1 LNNIGG
7 AAVAASVR
15 CAGHLEERQLA
26 VTETLDRATTRRVQ
40 VANLPPGDS
49 GRGIARLPAK
59 LMKELALSE
68 GDTIEIVGKRS
79 TAARAIRPYAAD
91 VGLDIVRLDG
101 LQRANAG
108 IGSGDFVKIRKV
120 KSKPATRVVF
130 APAQD
135 NVRLQGSTE
144 ALKRTFAG
152 RPLTEGDVVATAG
165 HRRVDADVPDP
176 VRQLLN
182 APAFAL
188 QEVRMLVVSASPKGV
203 VHIDSATAVELL
215 ADHNAKPGE
224 RRADV
229 TYDDL
234 GGMRDT
240 IDGLRE
246 MVELPL
252 RHPELFHRLGVD
264 PPKGVLLHGPPGT
277 GKTRLAR
284 AVANESS
291 AQFFHIAGPEIMGAA
306 YGESERKL
314 RELFEA
320 AAAAAPSIIFID
332 EVDSIAPKRGQVSG
346 EAEKRLVAQLLSLMD
361 GIEPRQ
367 NLVVIAATNRPEA
380 IDEALR
386 RPGRFDREIV
396 VGVPDEQG
404 RREVLEIH
412 TRGMPLAGDV
422 DIAEL
427 ARRTYGFV
435 GADLAAL
442 TREAA
447 MEAVRRIM
455 PRINPEEDTI
465 PTEILDALSVDAK
478 DFDNALKRVQPS
490 AMREVMVEAPTI
502 RWADIGGL
510 DEAQEKLREGIELP
524 LKHPEAFRRIGIR
537 PAKGFLLY
545 GPPGTGKTLLAKAA
559 ARESRANFIA
569 TKSSDLL
576 SKWYGESEQQIAR
589 LFARARQV
597 APTVIFIDEIDSLVP
612 ARGGGLGEPQ
622 VTERVVNTI
631 LAEMDGLEGLNG
643 VVLIGATNRP
653 SLIDPALLRPGR
665 FDELIYVG
673 PPDAS
678 GRRQILGIHTSG
690 MPLGEDV
697 DLDTI
702 AERTERFTG
711 ADLEDLVRRAGL
723 TALRRGLGEPVVTRA
738 DFEAALADT
747 RASVTEQ
754 MLEEYDKLR
763 DTLKSDAVRPLGGIG
778 FVLPGMLRSR
788 KQRDEALPAAQGAAS
803 GSEAEEQ

>member
-1 LNNIGG
+1 M
-7 AAVAASVR
+7 AD
-15 CAGHLEERQLA
+15 
-26 VTETLDRATTRRVQ
+26 TETLERIKSRRVQ
-40 VANLPPGDS
+40 VANLSPADS

-59 LMKELALSE
+59 LMEDLALGE

-79 TAARAIRPYAAD
+79 TAARAIRPYSED
-91 VGLDIVRLDG
+91 EGLDIVRLDG

-108 IGSGDFVKIRKV
+108 IGSGDFVEIRKA

-135 NVRLQGSTE
+135 NVRLQGSSD

-152 RPLTEGDVVATAG
+152 RPLTEGDVVATTG
-165 HRRVDADVPDP
+165 HQRVNADVPDP
-176 VRQLLN
+176 VRKILN

-188 QEVRMLVVSASPKGV
+188 QEVRLVVVSATPKGI
-203 VHIDSATAVELL
+203 VHIDSNTNVELL
-215 ADHNAKPGE
+215 AEYLTAKPGD

-240 IDGLRE
+240 IDALRE

-252 RHPELFHRLGVD
+252 RHPELFQRLGVD

-291 AQFFHIAGPEIMGAA
+291 AHFFHIAGPEIMGSA

-314 RELFEA
+314 RELFEQA
-320 AAAAAPSIIFID
+320 SASAPSIIFID
-332 EVDSIAPKRGQVSG
+332 EIDSIAPKRGQVTG

-404 RREVLEIH
+404 RREILQIH
-412 TRGMPLAGDV
+412 TRGMPLAPDV
-422 DIAEL
+422 DIADL

-442 TREAA
+442 SREAA

-455 PRINPEEDTI
+455 PRINTEEETI
-465 PTEILDALSVDAK
+465 PTDVLDALSVEAR
-478 DFDNALKRVQPS
+478 DFENALKRVQPS

-502 RWADIGGL
+502 RWSDIGGL
-510 DEAQEKLREGIELP
+510 DESIEKLREGIELP
-524 LKHPEAFRRIGIR
+524 LTHPEAFRRIGIR
-537 PAKGFLLY
+537 PARGFLLY
-545 GPPGTGKTLLAKAA
+545 GAPGTGKTLLAKAT
-559 ARESRANFIA
+559 ARESNANFIA

-631 LAEMDGLEGLNG
+631 LAEMDGLEELNN
-643 VVLIGATNRP
+643 VVVIGATNRP

-665 FDELIYVG
+665 FDELIYVA
-673 PPDAS
+673 PPDTA
-678 GRRQILGIHTSG
+678 GRRRILAIHTEG
-690 MPLGEDV
+690 MPLADDV
-697 DLDTI
+697 DLELL
-702 AERTERFTG
+702 AQRTERFTG

-723 TALRRGLGEPVVTRA
+723 NALRRGLDADRVTRG
-738 DFEAALADT
+738 DFDEALADT

-754 MLEEYDKLR
+754 MLGEYDQIQE
-763 DTLKSDAVRPLGGIG
+763 TLKSDAVRPTGIG
-778 FVLPGMLRSR
+778 FVMPGMLRPR
-788 KQRDEALPAAQGAAS
+788 GGKDGQETGP
-803 GSEAEEQ
+803 